1 MEAVINSVKQA
12 TAKLDDV
19 DVLKIDLFIG
29 IIHALNNVKPRLGCA
44 FNEFFY
50 LLVKK
55 YEESLNNYEEIL
67 RERTTEL
74 NSTVERLKT
83 LETRLVEDDF
93 SDTEIEIEFEERMK
107 NVKGINNFIVE
118 DTLKDDDDKAFKF
131 DVSTS
136 SAKET
141 LNESKLSPK
150 YVIKELRECIK
161 NLQDQNRRYLQMVIS
176 WKEKYI
182 ESDTM
187 VNSITNIS
195 NMNTR
200 STR

>member
-118 DTLKDDDDKAFKF
+118 DTLKDDDKAFKF

-141 LNESKLSPK
+141 LNESKLSSK
-150 YVIKELRECIK
+150 HVIKELRECIK

>member
-74 NSTVERLKT
+74 NSTIERLKT

-150 YVIKELRECIK
+150 HVIKELRECIK

>member
-74 NSTVERLKT
+74 NSTIERLKT

-141 LNESKLSPK
+141 LNESKLSSK
-150 YVIKELRECIK
+150 HVIKELRECIK

>member
-74 NSTVERLKT
+74 NSTIERLKT

-118 DTLKDDDDKAFKF
+118 DTLKDDDKAFKF

-141 LNESKLSPK
+141 LNESKLSSK
-150 YVIKELRECIK
+150 HVIKELRECIK

>member
-141 LNESKLSPK
+141 LNESKLSSK
-150 YVIKELRECIK
+150 HVIKELRECIK

>member
-150 YVIKELRECIK
+150 HVIKELRECIK

>member
-74 NSTVERLKT
+74 NSTIERLKT

-93 SDTEIEIEFEERMK
+93 SDTEIETEFEERMK

-141 LNESKLSPK
+141 LNESKLSSK
-150 YVIKELRECIK
+150 HVIKELRECIK